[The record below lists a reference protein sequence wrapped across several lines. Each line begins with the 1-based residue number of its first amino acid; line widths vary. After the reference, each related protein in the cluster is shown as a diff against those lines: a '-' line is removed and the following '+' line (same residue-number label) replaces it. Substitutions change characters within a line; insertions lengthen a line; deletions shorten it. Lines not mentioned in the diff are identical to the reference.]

1 MNTLSQFIDVI
12 LFMALPYV
20 VAVTFLLV
28 SIYRYRVRPFT
39 YSSLSSQ
46 FLENRLHFWS
56 LVPFHYGII
65 LVLTGH
71 LLAFLVPSGI
81 LLWNSAPLRLYALE
95 ITGLALGLMTLVGL
109 IAGISRRFTTP
120 RLRGVTS
127 PMDWLLYGLLGLQ
140 VAGGV
145 SVAVMYPWGSS
156 WFAAAMAPYLWSL
169 VKFNPDTNFVVG
181 MPWLVKAHIINAY
194 LLLWLFPFTRLAHV
208 LVAPIPYLWRR
219 RQVVRWN
226 SVTEARA

>member
-71 LLAFLVPSGI
+71 LVAFLVPSGV

-169 VKFNPDTNFVVG
+169 VWLQPDLTAIGV
-181 MPWLVKAHIINAY
+181 MPWLVKTHIVTAY
-194 LLLWLFPFTRLAHV
+194 VLFGYAPFSRLVHV
-208 LVAPIPYLWRR
+208 LVAPLPYLWRKP
-219 RQVVRWN
+219 QVVRWYRRPEVL
-226 SVTEARA
+226 S

>member
-71 LLAFLVPSGI
+71 LVAFLVPSGV

-181 MPWLVKAHIINAY
+181 MPWLVKVLGVDDGAGFDLEHHI
-194 LLLWLFPFTRLAHV
+194 
-208 LVAPIPYLWRR
+208 
-219 RQVVRWN
+219 
-226 SVTEARA
+226 E

>member
-71 LLAFLVPSGI
+71 LVAFLVPSGV